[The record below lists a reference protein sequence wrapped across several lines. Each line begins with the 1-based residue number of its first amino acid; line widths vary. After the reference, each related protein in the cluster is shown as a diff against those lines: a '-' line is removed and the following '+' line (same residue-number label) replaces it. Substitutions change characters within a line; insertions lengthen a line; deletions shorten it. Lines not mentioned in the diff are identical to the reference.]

1 VLPQR
6 FVTGT
11 RREDWLP
18 AAQPI
23 SLAQPEP
30 HSVLVWVDNQGVAH
44 AREGAT
50 GKIIAE
56 SSDHASVIRAAI
68 NSIIAG
74 TIFLRAGVYTCD
86 VTISKSN
93 IRLIGEGWGTVM
105 QGKVLV
111 TSPSTS
117 DWVWN
122 VAVEN
127 LRISASGKG
136 YGLRVEAAQH
146 SLFRNLRIDVGNSD
160 DGIQIG
166 QNANETGL
174 GSFLNTFAD
183 VLITGC
189 KRGVVTT
196 GAANAIDFYSV
207 KVGPADVPGAA
218 GFALLK
224 GDSNSFYSPFVEAA
238 SKTNKPEGFYIDEKR
253 TRIYNPYMEMLDTG
267 IELGP
272 NALEVRIHDP
282 VYFDVTTGV
291 KGNAG
296 AATIITHQYLS
307 SSALYFTA
315 QLARI
320 GADTVGENA
329 LDLTVAQTP
338 YRRGIM
344 LEQSPSGGI
353 IVYVSSNQVQPRLE
367 LRNSADNSVW
377 ITMAREIALTYPGG
391 GLIVTTPDG
400 TKKYRIRVDN
410 TGAVVTEPV
419 S

>member
-1 VLPQR
+1 MFGLTQTQVPS
-6 FVTGT
+6 
-11 RREDWLP
+11 
-18 AAQPI
+18 I
-23 SLAQPEP
+23 I
-30 HSVLVWVDNQGVAH
+30 VWVDDSGVAH
-44 AREGAT
+44 ARDTKT
-50 GKIIAE
+50 GNIIAE
-56 SSDHASVIRAAI
+56 GRDHTSVIRAAI
-68 NSIIAG
+68 NAIDAG
-74 TIFLRAGVYTCD
+74 TIFLRAGVYTAD
-86 VTISKSN
+86 IVVNKSS
-93 IRLIGEGWGTVM
+93 IRLMGEGWGTVV

-111 TSPSTS
+111 TSPSTA

-183 VLITGC
+183 VLIAGC

-196 GAANAIDFYSV
+196 GAANANDFYSV
-207 KVGPADVPGAA
+207 KVGPADVPSAV

-238 SKTNKPEGFYIDEKR
+238 SKTNNPEGFYIDEKR
-253 TRIYNPYMEMLDTG
+253 TRIYNPYMEKLTTG
-267 IELGP
+267 IEIGP
-272 NALEVRIHDP
+272 NAQEIRIHDP
-282 VYFDVTTGV
+282 ICFDVDTGV
-291 KGNAG
+291 KGNTD
-296 AATIITHQYLS
+296 AATIITHQLLEA
-307 SSALYFTA
+307 SALYLVA

-320 GADTVGENA
+320 GTDTVGENT
-329 LDLTVAQTP
+329 LDLTVGQVP
-338 YRRGIM
+338 YRRGIT
-344 LEQSPSGGI
+344 LEQSPMGGI
-353 IVYVSSNQVQPRLE
+353 IVYVSTNHIQPRLE

-400 TKKYRIRVDN
+400 TSRFRIRVDN
-410 TGAVVTEPV
+410 TGAVVTERV
-419 S
+419 